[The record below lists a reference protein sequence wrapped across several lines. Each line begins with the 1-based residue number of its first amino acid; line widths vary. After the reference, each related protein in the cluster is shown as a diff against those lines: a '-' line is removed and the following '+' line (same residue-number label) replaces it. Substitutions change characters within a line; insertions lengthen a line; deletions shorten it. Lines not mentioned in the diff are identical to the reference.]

1 MKLRDIAAGLLIAAL
16 AGITALPAARSES
29 TAAVATPLRT
39 SAPSQNPVLIKTCL
53 ISNNIQAL
61 AAFYQQVL
69 KTAPQFDGDRYAE
82 FRTGTG
88 TLSLF
93 DARAQ
98 ESYIPGSAES
108 SANRSAI
115 LEFEVADVD
124 GEYSR
129 LQGIVKTW
137 VKPPTTQPWGT
148 RSIYFRDPDG
158 NLVNF
163 YAPAKLK

>member
-1 MKLRDIAAGLLIAAL
+1 MERKNIAVGLLIAVL
-16 AGITALPAARSES
+16 AGITAVPTARSES
-29 TAAVATPLRT
+29 TLR
-39 SAPSQNPVLIKTCL
+39 PSPVPGQNPVLIKTCR
-53 ISNNIQAL
+53 ISNDIQAL
-61 AAFYQQVL
+61 AAFYERVL
-69 KTAPQFDGDRYAE
+69 KTAPKFDGDRYAE
-82 FRTGTG
+82 FQTGTG
-88 TLSLF
+88 VLSLF

-124 GEYSR
+124 GEYAR

-163 YAPAKLK
+163 YAPAKSK

>member
-1 MKLRDIAAGLLIAAL
+1 MKRKNIAADLLIAVL
-16 AGITALPAARSES
+16 TGITALP
-29 TAAVATPLRT
+29 TAHSKSMLRPSPTPG
-39 SAPSQNPVLIKTCL
+39 QNPVLIKTCL
-53 ISNNIQAL
+53 ISNDIQEL
-61 AAFYQQVL
+61 AAFYERIL
-69 KTAPQFDGDRYAE
+69 KTAPKFDGDRYAE
-82 FRTGTG
+82 FQTGTG
-88 TLSLF
+88 VLSLF

-115 LEFEVADVD
+115 MEFEVTDVD
-124 GEYSR
+124 GEYAR

-158 NLVNF
+158 NLVTF
-163 YAPAKLK
+163 YAPIKSR

>member
-1 MKLRDIAAGLLIAAL
+1 MKRKKIAAGLLIAVL
-16 AGITALPAARSES
+16 AGITALPTASSES
-29 TAAVATPLRT
+29 TLRL
-39 SAPSQNPVLIKTCL
+39 SRAPGQNPVLIKTCL
-53 ISNNIQAL
+53 ISSDIQAL
-61 AAFYQQVL
+61 AAFYERVL

-88 TLSLF
+88 VLSLF

-124 GEYSR
+124 GEYAR
-129 LQGIVKTW
+129 LQEIVKTW

-163 YAPAKLK
+163 YARAKSK

>member
-1 MKLRDIAAGLLIAAL
+1 MKRKNIAAGLLIAVL
-16 AGITALPAARSES
+16 AGITALPTARSES
-29 TAAVATPLRT
+29 TLRLYP
-39 SAPSQNPVLIKTCL
+39 APGQNPVLIKTCL
-53 ISNNIQAL
+53 ISNDTQAL
-61 AAFYQQVL
+61 AAFYERVL
-69 KTAPQFDGDRYAE
+69 KTAPKFDGDRYAE

-88 TLSLF
+88 VLSLF

-115 LEFEVADVD
+115 LEFEVTDVD
-124 GEYSR
+124 GEYAR

-163 YAPAKLK
+163 YAPPKSK

>member
-1 MKLRDIAAGLLIAAL
+1 MERKNIAVGLLIAVL
-16 AGITALPAARSES
+16 AGITAVPTARSES
-29 TAAVATPLRT
+29 TLR
-39 SAPSQNPVLIKTCL
+39 PSPVPGQNPVLIKTCL
-53 ISNNIQAL
+53 ISNDIQAL
-61 AAFYQQVL
+61 AAFYERVL
-69 KTAPQFDGDRYAE
+69 KTAPKFDGDRYAE
-82 FRTGTG
+82 FQTGTG
-88 TLSLF
+88 VLSLF

-108 SANRSAI
+108 SANRSAS

-124 GEYSR
+124 GEYAR

-163 YAPAKLK
+163 YAPAKSK